1 MPLTLRTGQNE
12 IVVDEQRTKEPP
24 ERLFEASECPFVDN
38 NLCKGLSAKALVA
51 TCSPTLEPGNLQ
63 EAAAH

>member
-1 MPLTLRTGQNE
+1 MPLVLTAGQSQ

-24 ERLFEASECPFVDN
+24 ERLFEASECQFVDS
-38 NLCKGLSAKALVA
+38 NLCKELSAKVLVA
-51 TCSPTLEPGNLQ
+51 ACSPTLEPGNLR